1 MDQSYYSIHRV
12 IYYNQGKYKKN
23 NEEKRENVNSQ
34 INMNY
39 KRVSSMQLEKVRTSL
54 VYMLDIKMHKS
65 TKESENNGPH
75 VFDLD
80 GYK

>member
-12 IYYNQGKYKKN
+12 IHYIQGKYKKN
-23 NEEKRENVNSQ
+23 NEEKYENVNSQ

-54 VYMLDIKMHKS
+54 VYMLDIKMHKLA
-65 TKESENNGPH
+65 KESNNNGPH